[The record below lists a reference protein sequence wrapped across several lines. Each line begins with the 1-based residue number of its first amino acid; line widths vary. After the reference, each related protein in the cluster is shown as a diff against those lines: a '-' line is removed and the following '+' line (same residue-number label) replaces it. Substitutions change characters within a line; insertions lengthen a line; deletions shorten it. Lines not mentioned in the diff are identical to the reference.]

1 MHNRFQNLRQETVHI
16 GAHLIEFMY
25 LKEPKLLEHSD
36 SMRILSIASL
46 LIASKFEDIEPP

>member
-25 LKEPKLLEHSD
+25 LKQSSLLEHSD